1 MTARPDPAARL
12 ALEQACYLCGT
23 HHDALQEALADLRRQ
38 PLDLVRLGR
47 LDKADR
53 RLLDQFAYRCTRLQ
67 DDMGARLMPALLRA
81 LGEDPAAMPVLDRL
95 NRLEQIGWLG
105 SAEGWS
111 ELRRIRNEFT
121 HDYLAGVVERLAR
134 LELAMLA
141 AERLVQIYRSILQRL
156 QARSDLLPRSSV

>member
-1 MTARPDPAARL
+1 
-12 ALEQACYLCGT
+12 
-23 HHDALQEALADLRRQ
+23 
-38 PLDLVRLGR
+38 
-47 LDKADR
+47 
-53 RLLDQFAYRCTRLQ
+53 
-67 DDMGARLMPALLRA
+67 
-81 LGEDPAAMPVLDRL
+81 MPVLDRL

-111 ELRRIRNEFT
+111 ELRRIRNEFA

-134 LELAMLA
+134 LELEMVA